1 MRKQILNLRNKSYER
16 KKKTNSYPRR
26 GKGGAMKRL
35 TTNNR
40 LLIILLTVVFIITG
54 AGLSGCTMKPKEIKI
69 GAILPLSGPAGWI
82 GELRKMG
89 FDLAT
94 EEINSQGGINGK
106 RLKIIYE
113 DDRNEPLQAVNAFR
127 KLVTTIH
134 PPAIMV
140 AMSAS
145 GMAVRPLAKETKT
158 VLFADGNHPELVK
171 GNEWVFRVFLTS
183 EQEAEVMA
191 KVTFK
196 DLGLKKVAVLYIDD
210 ASGEGGKNVFEK
222 YYTELGGKIPI
233 AEKYDKNGTDFRAEI
248 AKILPL
254 KTEAVYV
261 IGYGNAAG
269 KLLNQ
274 LIELGYK
281 GKILGTMNFGG
292 PPLTEI
298 APVPLEGSI
307 FTTPFFDPRIP
318 TSKTKQ
324 FIDKIKARYGKEPY
338 WITATE
344 YDAIYIIK
352 EAMSKFSKIDGEHL
366 RKALFEVT
374 EFEGAAG
381 KYEYR
386 TREWLP
392 DLTIRTYKNGE
403 LRPYE

>member
-1 MRKQILNLRNKSYER
+1 MRWFVSILVVVAIAATALSFGCA
-16 KKKTNSYPRR
+16 KKPS
-26 GKGGAMKRL
+26 
-35 TTNNR
+35 
-40 LLIILLTVVFIITG
+40 
-54 AGLSGCTMKPKEIKI
+54 EIKI

-94 EEINSQGGINGK
+94 EEINSQGGIRGK

-127 KLVTTIH
+127 KLVTTIN

-145 GMAVRPLAKETKT
+145 GMAVRPLAKETRT
-158 VLFADGNHPELVK
+158 VLFADGNHPGLVK
-171 GNEWVFRVFLTS
+171 GNEWAFRVFLTS

-191 KVTFK
+191 RIAFK
-196 DLGLKKVAVLYIDD
+196 DLGFRKVAVLYIDD

-233 AEKYDKNGTDFRAEI
+233 AEKYDKNGTDFRAEVT
-248 AKILPL
+248 KVLHLNP
-254 KTEAVYV
+254 EAVYV

-352 EAMSKFSKIDGEHL
+352 EAMSKLDRIDGEHL
-366 RKALFEVT
+366 RKVLLEVT

-403 LRPYE
+403 LKPYE